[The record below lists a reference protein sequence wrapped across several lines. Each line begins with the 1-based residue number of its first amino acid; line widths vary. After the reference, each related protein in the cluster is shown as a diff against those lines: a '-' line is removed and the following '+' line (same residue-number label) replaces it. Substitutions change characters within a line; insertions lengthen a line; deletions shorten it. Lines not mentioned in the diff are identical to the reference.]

1 MFPQL
6 FRKLPEEPTVPA
18 PTLTILTP
26 PPPPENQA
34 PPPPLIAVAVESE
47 PPSYAPS
54 PEELAEITAL
64 ASSNKRGRRM
74 ARVEMAI
81 AECSETFSLHDVMKV
96 FRTKFGW
103 RGNPHSDQIAS
114 AFWKVVQKRGY
125 RVIKTGTG
133 RSPTIYGK

>member
-1 MFPQL
+1 M
-6 FRKLPEEPTVPA
+6 
-18 PTLTILTP
+18 
-26 PPPPENQA
+26 
-34 PPPPLIAVAVESE
+34 AVESE